1 MGLIY
6 KCIRD
11 LHPFKKGQNYTFE
24 RIEYCLHR
32 WKEVQYK
39 CRSIEGTKDIISISI
54 NEKPFKKHFINLSIK
69 KENHLVKLLGI

>member
-1 MGLIY
+1 MGIIY

-11 LHPFKKGQNYTFE
+11 LHPFKRGEKYTFE

-39 CRSIEGTKDIISISI
+39 CRSLEGVSVSVS
-54 NEKPFKKHFINLSIK
+54 EKPFKRCFINMTDK
-69 KENHLVKLLGI
+69 KEHALINLLGR